1 MGWPRLRA
9 EFDMAMVF
17 RLAMVCF
24 GSAYLVEIGQQ
35 HRVDA
40 ALCVNISQDIH
51 ENPDV
56 SCQGLLQ
63 A

>member
-1 MGWPRLRA
+1 
-9 EFDMAMVF
+9 MAMVF